1 MAVINLTK
9 ERSKTAIKRP
19 YKALCASLRNDRND
33 FKSDQCFCS
42 NAHAILQQPIA
53 FCRWANIELNPVK
66 HGSKDAIRFPHGAS
80 PSRLNRSTRITRST
94 GSSLTQVSPYF
105 RFSDFFHI
113 ASKNNRGSSR
123 LAFTVFNH
131 KHRKRGPQ
139 RDYAGLCWLR
149 LPLDVDRTDFCTV

>member
-19 YKALCASLRNDRND
+19 YKTLCASLRNFD

-123 LAFTVFNH
+123 LFAALFHLCLTTNVDHNGAF
-131 KHRKRGPQ
+131 
-139 RDYAGLCWLR
+139 CWLR

>member
-19 YKALCASLRNDRND
+19 YKTLCASLRNFD

-80 PSRLNRSTRITRST
+80 PSRLNRSTRITGSSV
-94 GSSLTQVSPYF
+94 SSLTQSDLLLIFYF
-105 RFSDFFHI
+105 ILR
-113 ASKNNRGSSR
+113 
-123 LAFTVFNH
+123 
-131 KHRKRGPQ
+131 RKRIATLNSPAH
-139 RDYAGLCWLR
+139 YFAGFLR
-149 LPLDVDRTDFCTV
+149 SSSSP